1 MQRLDTNQDID
12 TPEGIAIS
20 LSPVGPIVRALA
32 WMIDSLIFV
41 GALMLIGTIVSI
53 MGEFGMGLYLIA
65 LFFLYWFYPVFF
77 EVLSSGATPGKKA
90 MNIRVLHID
99 GTPVGWAASIN
110 RNLLR
115 TVDFL
120 PFMYAFGF
128 ISMLLNNRFQRI
140 GDVVAGTM
148 VVYNP
153 GQIVLPEI
161 TAADPSPPAYPL
173 AADEQR
179 AILNFAERLD
189 RLSKERSDELAA
201 LTGPLISNSTAPSK
215 ELLAIANWING
226 RRT

>member
-53 MGEFGMGLYLIA
+53 LGEFGMGLYLIA

-77 EVLSSGATPGKKA
+77 EVLSNGATPGKKA
-90 MNIRVLHID
+90 MHIRVLHID

-153 GQIVLPEI
+153 AQIELPEI
-161 TAADPSPPAYPL
+161 LAAEPSPPAYPL

-189 RLSKERSDELAA
+189 RLSNERSDELAA
-201 LTGPLISNSTAPSK
+201 LTGPLISNSMAPSK

>member
-1 MQRLDTNQDID
+1 MTRLDTNQDID

-20 LSPVGPIVRALA
+20 LAPVGPIVRALA
-32 WMIDSLIFV
+32 WMIDNFIFF
-41 GALMLIGTIVSI
+41 GAMMLVGTIASFL
-53 MGEFGMGLYLIA
+53 GGFGQGLYLIA
-65 LFFLYWFYPVFF
+65 LFFLYWFYPVCF
-77 EVLSSGATPGKKA
+77 EVLSHGSTPGKKA

-99 GTPVGWAASIN
+99 GTPVSWAASIN

-120 PFMYAFGF
+120 PLFYALGF
-128 ISMLLNNRFQRI
+128 ISMLLNTRFQRL

-153 GQIVLPEI
+153 SQIELPEI
-161 TAADPSPPAYPL
+161 SVVPPVAPAYPL
-173 AADEQR
+173 VAEEQR

-189 RLSKERSDELAA
+189 HLSTDRSDELAS
-201 LTGPLISNSTAPSK
+201 LTGPLLKNSTSPGK
-215 ELLAIANWING
+215 QLLAIANWING

>member
-1 MQRLDTNQDID
+1 MQKLDTNQDID

-20 LSPVGPIVRALA
+20 LSPVGPIVRAQA
-32 WMIDSLIFV
+32 WMIDNLIFFGV
-41 GALMLIGTIVSI
+41 MTVLGILTSFL
-53 MGEFGMGLYLIA
+53 GELGMGIYYVF

-77 EVLSSGATPGKKA
+77 EVLFNGSTPGKKA
-90 MNIRVLHID
+90 MNVRVLHID
-99 GTPVGWAASIN
+99 GTPVSWAASIN

-120 PFMYAFGF
+120 PLFYAIGF
-128 ISMLLNNRFQRI
+128 ISMLLNNRFQRL

-153 GQIVLPEI
+153 NQIVLPEI
-161 TAADPSPPAYPL
+161 AEANAIAPAYPL
-173 AADEQR
+173 AAEEQR

-189 RLSKERSDELAA
+189 NLSTERSDELAS
-201 LTGPLISNSTAPSK
+201 LTGPLLEKSTSPGQQ
-215 ELLAIANWING
+215 LLSIANWING